1 VIGSVKIALTVGL
14 ALTTIAVGVVL
25 SHSPLLVAGTNS
37 IAVRKAVRDLHGDD
51 GGCQQI
57 STLPEGTSAIRLSLA
72 AGIGPRVRL
81 TAFAGE
87 RVLTRGE
94 RAAGWVD
101 GTVTVPVRSVPHMV
115 RNALICTTV
124 GPAIE
129 RLEIGGT
136 PVKSSPGRRNFDGL
150 ELRMEYLRSGMQSWL
165 TLAPSISRRL
175 GLGHA
180 AAGTWIVFLLLALM
194 LAVAA
199 LAARLMSREL
209 R

>member
-1 VIGSVKIALTVGL
+1 VIGSVKIALAAGL
-14 ALTTIAVGVVL
+14 VLTTIAVGAVL
-25 SHSPLLVAGTNS
+25 TRSPLLVAGTNS
-37 IAVRKAVRDLHGDD
+37 ISVRKAVRDLHGDD
-51 GGCQQI
+51 GGCQQV
-57 STLPEGTSAIRLSLA
+57 STLPAGTSAIRLSLA

-81 TAFAGE
+81 TAFAG
-87 RVLTRGE
+87 RGVLTRGE

-101 GTVTVPVRSVPHMV
+101 GTVTVPVRGVPHMV

-136 PVKSSPGRRNFDGL
+136 PVKPSPRGRNFDGL
-150 ELRMEYLRSGMQSWL
+150 ELRMEYLRPGTQSWL

-209 R
+209 P